1 MLQRGDLVRITRR
14 GERKNELAMVM
25 SVSSAAGTRTIWKVF
40 VFAKEKPFYYRQGD
54 LEKLAEN
61 KE

>member
-1 MLQRGDLVRITRR
+1 MLQKGDLVRITRR

-25 SVSSAAGTRTIWKVF
+25 SGGYGAVTGTICKVF

-54 LEKLAEN
+54 LEKLN
-61 KE
+61 D

>member
-1 MLQRGDLVRITRR
+1 
-14 GERKNELAMVM
+14 M